1 MSVMT
6 VRSPRSMIALAG
18 VTLAASLALG
28 APPAT
33 AGAPVGG
40 HRCDASVPF
49 VSGAEGYTGF
59 RIPAVVTARSGILLA
74 FAEGRHGSLSDA
86 GNIDLVL
93 KRSSDGG
100 CTWGP
105 LQVVHDRGPDT
116 AGNPAPVLT
125 AGGRLVLLSTVN
137 AAAASEAAIMRG
149 EVTAEQSRRVFV
161 QHSDDEGVTWS
172 APREITGQAKA
183 QNWRWYATGPGHAVR
198 LVGAAHRHRLVV
210 PANHSIAPPAGS
222 ADLGTEAKYYG
233 GHLLYSDDGGE
244 SWQIGAVDDNPN
256 GYVNVNEST
265 AAELPDGRL
274 YLNTREHNGSAPGNR
289 ADTYSADGG
298 ETLVL
303 PYRPQA
309 TLVGPVVQGSVLQLT
324 GPKAPLLFSGPADPA
339 SRAAMTLRISTDQG
353 ATWRPAL
360 ALSGLPAGYSD
371 LVQLDSRTVGVL
383 YETGSFGPYET
394 ITFRRVPTGEL
405 IPRG

>member
-1 MSVMT
+1 MS
-6 VRSPRSMIALAG
+6 RSPRSMITLGAVA
-18 VTLAASLALG
+18 LAASLVVG

-33 AGAPVGG
+33 AEPAAPT
-40 HRCDASVPF
+40 HRCDTSVPF
-49 VSGAEGYTGF
+49 VSGTEGYTGF
-59 RIPAVVTARSGILLA
+59 RIPAVVTTRSGILLA
-74 FAEGRHGSLSDA
+74 FAEGRHGSLADA

-93 KRSSDGG
+93 KRSGDGG

-105 LQVVHDRGPDT
+105 LQVVQDRGPDT

-125 AGGRLVLLSTVN
+125 ASGRLVLLSTTN
-137 AAAASEAAIMRG
+137 SADASEAEIMRG

-161 QHSDDEGVTWS
+161 QHSDDEGATWS

-183 QNWRWYATGPGHAVR
+183 QNWRWYATGPGHALR
-198 LVGAAHRHRLVV
+198 LAGTAHRGRLVV

-233 GHLLYSDDGGE
+233 GHLLYSDDDGVN
-244 SWQIGAVDDNPN
+244 WQIGAVDDNPD

-265 AAELPDGRL
+265 AAQLPDGRL
-274 YLNTREHNGSAPGNR
+274 YLNTREHNGSGPGNR

-298 ETLVL
+298 QSLVL

-309 TLVGPVVQGSVLQLT
+309 TLVGPVVQASVLQVT

-353 ATWRPAL
+353 ATWWPAL

-371 LVQLDSRTVGVL
+371 LVQMDARTVGVL
-383 YETGSFGPYET
+383 YETGNFGPYET
-394 ITFRRVPTGEL
+394 ITFRRIPTGEL
-405 IPRG
+405 KPRG

>member
-1 MSVMT
+1 MSRT
-6 VRSPRSMIALAG
+6 PRSMIALGAAG
-18 VTLAASLALG
+18 IAVSLALG
-28 APPAT
+28 ASPAT
-33 AGAPVGG
+33 AEPTTPA
-40 HRCDASVPF
+40 HRCDTSVPF

-59 RIPAVVTARSGILLA
+59 RIPAVVTARSGALLA
-74 FAEGRHGSLSDA
+74 FAEGRHGSLADA

-93 KRSSDGG
+93 KRSGDGG

-125 AGGRLVLLSTVN
+125 ASGRLVLLSTTN
-137 AAAASEAAIMRG
+137 AAEASEAEIMRG
-149 EVTAEQSRRVFV
+149 EVTPEQSRRVFV
-161 QHSDDEGVTWS
+161 QHSDDDGVSWS

-183 QNWRWYATGPGHAVR
+183 QNWRWYATGPGHALR
-198 LVGAAHRHRLVV
+198 LTGAAHRDRLVV

-222 ADLGTEAKYYG
+222 TDLGTEAKYYG
-233 GHLLYSDDGGE
+233 GHLLYSDDAGE
-244 SWQIGAVDDNPN
+244 TWQIGAVDDNPN
-256 GYVNVNEST
+256 GYVNVNETT

-289 ADTYSADGG
+289 ADTWSADGG
-298 ETLVL
+298 ESLVL

-309 TLVGPVVQGSVLQLT
+309 TLVGPVVQASVLQLS
-324 GPKAPLLFSGPADPA
+324 GPEAPLLFSGPADPA

-353 ATWRPAL
+353 STWRPAL

-371 LVQLDSRTVGVL
+371 LVQLDARTVGVL
-383 YETGSFGPYET
+383 YETGNFGPYET
-394 ITFRRVPTGEL
+394 ITFRRVPAVEL
-405 IPRG
+405 RKLG

>member
-1 MSVMT
+1 MSRT
-6 VRSPRSMIALAG
+6 PRSMIALG
-18 VTLAASLALG
+18 AAATAVSLALG

-33 AGAPVGG
+33 AAPTTPA
-40 HRCDASVPF
+40 HQCDTSVPF
-49 VSGAEGYTGF
+49 VSGTEGYTGF
-59 RIPAVVTARSGILLA
+59 RIPAVVTTRSGILLA
-74 FAEGRHGSLSDA
+74 FAEGRHGSLADA

-93 KRSSDGG
+93 KRSGDGG

-105 LQVVHDRGPDT
+105 LQMVHDRGPDT

-125 AGGRLVLLSTVN
+125 ASGRLVLLSTTN
-137 AAAASEAAIMRG
+137 AADASEAEIMRG
-149 EVTAEQSRRVFV
+149 EVTPEQSRRVFV
-161 QHSDDEGVTWS
+161 QHSDDDGVSWS

-183 QNWRWYATGPGHAVR
+183 QNWRWYATGPGHALR
-198 LVGAAHRHRLVV
+198 LTGAAHRDRLVV

-222 ADLGTEAKYYG
+222 TDLGTEAKYYG
-233 GHLLYSDDGGE
+233 GHLLYSDDAGE
-244 SWQIGAVDDNPN
+244 TWHIGAVDDNPN
-256 GYVNVNEST
+256 GYVNVNETT

-289 ADTYSADGG
+289 ADTWSADGG
-298 ETLVL
+298 ESLVL

-309 TLVGPVVQGSVLQLT
+309 TLVGPVVQASVLQLS

-371 LVQLDSRTVGVL
+371 LVQLDARTVGVL
-383 YETGSFGPYET
+383 YETGNFGPYET
-394 ITFRRVPTGEL
+394 ITFRRVPAVEL
-405 IPRG
+405 RKFG

>member
-1 MSVMT
+1 MSRT
-6 VRSPRSMIALAG
+6 PRSMIALG
-18 VTLAASLALG
+18 AAAIAVSLALG

-33 AGAPVGG
+33 AEPTTPA
-40 HRCDASVPF
+40 HRCDTSVPF
-49 VSGAEGYTGF
+49 VSGTEGYTGF
-59 RIPAVVTARSGILLA
+59 RIPAVVTTRSGVLLA
-74 FAEGRHGSLSDA
+74 FAEGRHGSLADA

-93 KRSSDGG
+93 KRSGDGG

-105 LQVVHDRGPDT
+105 LQMVHDRGPDT

-125 AGGRLVLLSTVN
+125 ASGRLVLLSTTN
-137 AAAASEAAIMRG
+137 AADASEAEIMRG
-149 EVTAEQSRRVFV
+149 EVTPEQSRRVFV
-161 QHSDDEGVTWS
+161 QHSDDDGVSWS

-183 QNWRWYATGPGHAVR
+183 ENWRWYATGPGHALR
-198 LVGAAHRHRLVV
+198 LTGAAHRDRLVV

-222 ADLGTEAKYYG
+222 SDLGTEARYYG
-233 GHLLYSDDGGE
+233 GHLLYSDDAGE
-244 SWQIGAVDDNPN
+244 TWQIGAVDDNPN
-256 GYVNVNEST
+256 GYVNVNETT

-289 ADTYSADGG
+289 ADTWSADGG
-298 ETLVL
+298 ESLVL

-309 TLVGPVVQGSVLQLT
+309 TLVGPVVQASVLQLS

-383 YETGSFGPYET
+383 YETGNFGPYET
-394 ITFRRVPTGEL
+394 ITFRRIPAAEL
-405 IPRG
+405 RKLG

>member
-1 MSVMT
+1 MS
-6 VRSPRSMIALAG
+6 RSPRSMIALGGVALAG
-18 VTLAASLALG
+18 SLVLG

-33 AGAPVGG
+33 AESAAPP
-40 HRCDASVPF
+40 HRCDTSVPF
-49 VSGAEGYTGF
+49 VSGTEGYTGF
-59 RIPAVVTARSGILLA
+59 RIPAVVTARSGTLLA
-74 FAEGRHGSLSDA
+74 FAEGRHGSLADA

-105 LQVVHDRGPDT
+105 LQLVHDRGPDT

-125 AGGRLVLLSTVN
+125 ASGRLVLLSTTN
-137 AAAASEAAIMRG
+137 AADASEAEIMRG
-149 EVTAEQSRRVFV
+149 EVTPEQSRRVFV
-161 QHSDDEGVTWS
+161 QHSDDDGANWS

-183 QNWRWYATGPGHAVR
+183 ENWRWYATGPGHALR
-198 LVGAAHRHRLVV
+198 LTGAAHRDRLVV

-222 ADLGTEAKYYG
+222 TDLGTEAKYYG
-233 GHLLYSDDGGE
+233 GHLLYSDDAGE
-244 SWQIGAVDDNPN
+244 TWQIGAVDDNPD

-289 ADTYSADGG
+289 ADTWSTDGG
-298 ETLVL
+298 QSLVL

-309 TLVGPVVQGSVLQLT
+309 TLVGPVVQGSVLQLS
-324 GPKAPLLFSGPADPA
+324 GPKAPLVYSGPADPA

-353 ATWRPAL
+353 STWRPAL

-383 YETGSFGPYET
+383 YETGNFGPYET
-394 ITFRRVPTGEL
+394 ITFRRVPAAEL
-405 IPRG
+405 RPLG